1 MIIWC
6 FKLLSNILSH
16 GELFYQDLNHSYNPY
31 DTVCGNWV
39 ALNVHDSC
47 VRGVILF
54 HKWFTGLAHIISLL
68 FSQLTS
74 FTEKYV
80 IDETNPFKGSSI
92 PLVDEA
98 RLPPQKT
105 SFSVWLCVGWVG
117 GGGGGGGGYTHHKD
131 SWQMAVFDFVGVVQ
145 RNLFVLK
152 HIFHEKANE

>member
-39 ALNVHDSC
+39 ALNVHNSC
-47 VRGVILF
+47 VSGVILF

-98 RLPPQKT
+98 RLPPKKQVFLYDCVLGGWGEGEGEEEDILTIKT
-105 SFSVWLCVGWVG
+105 PD
-117 GGGGGGGGYTHHKD
+117 K
-131 SWQMAVFDFVGVVQ
+131 WQYLTSLE
-145 RNLFVLK
+145 LFRETCLY
-152 HIFHEKANE
+152 